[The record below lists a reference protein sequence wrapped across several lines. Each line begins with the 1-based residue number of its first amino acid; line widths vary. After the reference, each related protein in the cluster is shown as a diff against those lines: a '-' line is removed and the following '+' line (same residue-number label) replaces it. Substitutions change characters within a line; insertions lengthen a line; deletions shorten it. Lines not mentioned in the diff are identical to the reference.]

1 MKTPEIIVLQ
11 NDDSLEFQKRLILEA
26 LPSFESVLVI
36 GRRSADQP
44 DKVNFASCSMTPH
57 ELESALLNAMLVHQ
71 GFAMSVVNTASL
83 YVGMMNEE

>member
-1 MKTPEIIVLQ
+1 MKTPEIIELQ
-11 NDDSLEFQKRLILEA
+11 DDNSVKRQKQLIVEA

-36 GRRSADQP
+36 GRRSADHP

-71 GFAMSVVNTASL
+71 GLAMSVVKAAYL
-83 YVGMMNEE
+83 YVGAMNEE